1 MYAYQYEGEHSISF
15 INQNW
20 ATYSDFTHNFE
31 KARTKQGLSK
41 SEYLGHSRNADG
53 RAHEDRNTWE
63 DWGLI
68 PTSRPLVAPPEQ
80 KRTKIE
86 IPSTSG
92 DLDLSYDLVPYPIF
106 QNRTG
111 SWEFKVASDKPWFVL
126 QQEIGSY
133 LHGRDVRVILKD
145 DPAYYYTG
153 VCYIESWDS
162 ANDGSGSTISIGYD
176 LEPYKKYI
184 YSSIDEWEWNPFNF
198 YTDVVPTKV
207 FKNYTVDCNTTG
219 YGWLWTKRKINKLK
233 GKENDKYWEPWLIDL
248 TGKIGSMPVV
258 PTIKISKK
266 LPNTV
271 LNPSSIN
278 YTGCVLYIRYR
289 NPSIRTSYF
298 KAINITSDIEKKLNS
313 ADNNYE
319 YEFEDPEI
327 IFYDSFKHQNNDISF
342 YIGQKGNGMGVLS
355 NFNINIDFTR
365 GEIL

>member
-1 MYAYQYEGEHSISF
+1 MYSYQYDGSHSISF

-20 ATYSDFTHNFE
+20 NAYPDFTHNFS
-31 KARTKQGLSK
+31 KGRTQGK
-41 SEYLGHSRNADG
+41 TKVDYLGYGSNADG
-53 RAHEDRNTWE
+53 RAHLDRNTWE

-68 PTSRPLVAPPEQ
+68 PTSRPIVVPPEQ

-92 DLDLSYDLVPYPIF
+92 ELDLTYELVPYPIF

-145 DPAYYYTG
+145 DPSYYYTG
-153 VCYIESWDS
+153 VCWIESWES

-184 YSSIDEWEWNPFNF
+184 YSSLEDWEWNPFNF
-198 YTDVVPTKV
+198 YTDVVPTGLFQKA
-207 FKNYTVDCNTTG
+207 TIHG
-219 YGWLWTKRKINKLK
+219 YLGEQIDNRTINKNK
-233 GKENDKYWEPWLIDL
+233 ITDVSDSDWKKSCEIDL

-258 PTIKISKK
+258 PKIIIKNAHSGYRYTI
-266 LPNTV
+266 
-271 LNPSSIN
+271 
-278 YTGCVLYIRYR
+278 YIRYI
-289 NPSIRTSYF
+289 NNAIRSTPYYF
-298 KAINITSDIEKKLNS
+298 TKTYTGELTL
-313 ADNNYE
+313 
-319 YEFEDPEI
+319 EDPEI
-327 IFYDSFKHQNNDISF
+327 LLYDSLKHQQNKISF
-342 YIGQKGNGMGVLS
+342 YIGFLSDSNGTVLDDQYRRGAYVD
-355 NFNINIDFTR
+355 IDFTR

>member
-15 INQNW
+15 INQKW
-20 ATYSDFTHNFE
+20 ATYSDFAHNFE
-31 KARTKQGLSK
+31 KARTNQGLSK
-41 SEYLGHSRNADG
+41 SEYLGYSRNADG

-92 DLDLSYDLVPYPIF
+92 ELDLTYELVPYPIF

-126 QQEIGSY
+126 QQEIASY

-153 VCYIESWDS
+153 VCHIESWNS

-198 YTDVVPTKV
+198 YTDSIQTKDFHNFRV
-207 FKNYTVDCNTTG
+207 STKSRLWGGEKNLND
-219 YGWLWTKRKINKLK
+219 LK
-233 GKENDKYWEPWLIDL
+233 GAENDKFWDPWTIQL
-248 TGKIGSMPVV
+248 TKKIGSMPVV
-258 PTIKISKK
+258 PTIKISTNDG
-266 LPNTV
+266 LAYENCIV
-271 LNPSSIN
+271 
-278 YTGCVLYIRYR
+278 YIRYR
-289 NPSIRTSYF
+289 NPSIRSSYF
-298 KAINITSDIEKKLNS
+298 RYIELSKK
-313 ADNNYE
+313 E
-319 YEFEDPEI
+319 YTLVDPEI
-327 IFYDSFKHQNNDISF
+327 LFYDSFKHQSNDIAF
-342 YIGQKGNGMGVLS
+342 YIGK
-355 NFNINIDFTR
+355 R
-365 GEIL
+365 GEGMTQATYLNVDIIFTKGEVL

>member
-20 ATYSDFTHNFE
+20 TTYSDFTHNFS
-31 KARTKQGLSK
+31 KGQSQRKTKVD
-41 SEYLGHSRNADG
+41 YLGYGSNSDG
-53 RAHEDRNTWE
+53 RAHLDRNTWE

-68 PTSRPLVAPPEQ
+68 PTSRPIVVPPEQ
-80 KRTKIE
+80 KITKIE
-86 IPSTSG
+86 IPGTSG
-92 DLDLSYDLVPYPIF
+92 DLDLTYEIVPYPIF

-145 DPAYYYTG
+145 DPSYYYTG
-153 VCYIESWDS
+153 VCHIESWNS

-207 FKNYTVDCNTTG
+207 FKGANIIGTRTENRLKISDVTETD
-219 YGWLWTKRKINKLK
+219 WTKSCI
-233 GKENDKYWEPWLIDL
+233 IDL
-248 TGKIGSMPVV
+248 TGKIGSMPLI
-258 PTIKISKK
+258 PKITITAGNKVEDARY
-266 LPNTV
+266 TV
-271 LNPSSIN
+271 
-278 YTGCVLYIRYR
+278 YIRYT
-289 NPSIRTSYF
+289 NPSIMSSHNNKTPGSYYLTKTF
-298 KAINITSDIEKKLNS
+298 TDEITI
-313 ADNNYE
+313 
-319 YEFEDPEI
+319 EDPEI
-327 IFYDSFKHQNNDISF
+327 LFYDSFKHQQNKIAF
-342 YIGQKGNGMGVLS
+342 YIGFIKDS
-355 NFNINIDFTR
+355 NDKILKRSNATVNIDFTR